1 MLHLEEK
8 NWHVNF
14 DFLKNTYFFNLL
26 LLVLVE
32 ECKLLVA
39 AYGIKFP
46 DQGLNPGALHW
57 ECRVL
62 ASGPPEKSLSFD
74 LDWIDDH
81 RIVFELLCSLL
92 FVFIVSSVVY

>member
-1 MLHLEEK
+1 MEEK

-39 AYGIKFP
+39 AYGI
-46 DQGLNPGALHW
+46 
-57 ECRVL
+57 
-62 ASGPPEKSLSFD
+62 
-74 LDWIDDH
+74 
-81 RIVFELLCSLL
+81 
-92 FVFIVSSVVY
+92 